1 MKYCS
6 HTHHPNII
14 RLTIGA
20 LCPSTEAALTMGP
33 SVMVIF
39 ILLSGQ
45 VSKKEGRCVYMNE
58 YIRVCA
64 LSDVD
69 GTRESHRP

>member
-1 MKYCS
+1 MYV
-6 HTHHPNII
+6 TPNPLERPPVNSSIDPMAG
-14 RLTIGA
+14 LSIGA

-45 VSKKEGRCVYMNE
+45 VR
-58 YIRVCA
+58 A
-64 LSDVD
+64 LRS
-69 GTRESHRP
+69 T